1 MARQQVKSQREPSSI
16 IKQVSSFGSAHQ
28 KQADIHYA
36 NMNQDTFYK
45 KDWFILVTWVLFY
58 PLGIFL
64 LYKYSI
70 KLRKIRHLLNILP
83 LVMIG
88 VASNNIAMILGLLI
102 PFIFIPIFT
111 IGLLYCLIKTKYFMP
126 YCSGIIISCVG
137 IITFAFFH
145 S

>member
-28 KQADIHYA
+28 KQADIHYT
-36 NMNQDTFYK
+36 NLNQDTFYK
-45 KDWFILVTWVLFY
+45 KDWFILITWVLFY